1 MKSGQVWVSAILYL
15 ALGIVIIGIILG
27 ISLPLVN
34 NMRDRNTYI
43 QTKEMMSNLNKNIA
57 DVINEGP
64 GSRRYLSPINIEKG
78 ELHIAANDGSIIYWG
93 FITKSKL
100 MEPGMTF
107 NEGDLEINLEEQT
120 VVGEYKLTIKMDYS
134 NVNIELI
141 SSLSNPFAGS
151 YSMIIENSGYAD
163 SQSMPTIS
171 IDMKTT

>member
-1 MKSGQVWVSAILYL
+1 
-15 ALGIVIIGIILG
+15 
-27 ISLPLVN
+27 
-34 NMRDRNTYI
+34 
-43 QTKEMMSNLNKNIA
+43 
-57 DVINEGP
+57 
-64 GSRRYLSPINIEKG
+64 
-78 ELHIAANDGSIIYWG
+78 
-93 FITKSKL
+93 
-100 MEPGMTF
+100 MTF